1 MILHGSLTLGDYV
14 PGRSDVDLLVV
25 VDAPLTD
32 AQVAQLLA
40 LVRARL
46 AEVRDGG

>member
-1 MILHGSLTLGDYV
+1 VILHDSLTLDDYV
-14 PGRSDVDLLVV
+14 LVV
-25 VDAPLTD
+25 VDEPLTD

-46 AEVRDGG
+46 AG